1 MQCVVL
7 TWIPRASVDT
17 WPAMGR
23 SKYKQ
28 LRQEHRRILVKVLE
42 DANQA
47 TTAFCSWAKVLD
59 SRRLVA
65 TGGGGEGQD

>member
-1 MQCVVL
+1 MDA
-7 TWIPRASVDT
+7 R
-17 WPAMGR
+17 PAMGR

-28 LRQEHRRILVKVLE
+28 LRQEHHRILVKVLE

-65 TGGGGEGQD
+65 TGGGGAELDSDVCSFSK